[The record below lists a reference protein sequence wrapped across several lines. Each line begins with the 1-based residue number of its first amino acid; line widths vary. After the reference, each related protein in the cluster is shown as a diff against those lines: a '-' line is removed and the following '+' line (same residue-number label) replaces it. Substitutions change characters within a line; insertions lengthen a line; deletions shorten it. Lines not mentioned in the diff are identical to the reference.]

1 MSDNYNTMDVIDDEL
16 DKLQLN
22 DDDKMDIIDDSENK
36 KEFINEE
43 NNKNEIINK
52 ENNKN
57 EIVVENQENNQN
69 EIVVENQENNQKQ
82 VENQENNKKIDEEK
96 IYLAITNFVDC
107 LQENFGK
114 YFYEIKLYNLLLE
127 NTGIIHTEQR
137 KKHVQIFTLYLNE
150 QKLSILE
157 QNEATLGDA
166 KIRFSDKIFLNIPA
180 ILKEA
185 SQEDKDTIWEHLLV
199 LLALSIPDSSAD
211 KVLGLK
217 KPQRPSPI
225 REDNMFGTIF
235 NSLTEQ
241 LQNTDLNDTNPMEM
255 VGNIMN
261 SGIINDIFNAIPKIN
276 NDQNESIDFNSV
288 IQNFQDVM
296 GKMQGPIA
304 DLSTSNSLAKKK

>member
-36 KEFINEE
+36 NEIKNEE
-43 NNKNEIINK
+43 NNKNEIKNE

-57 EIVVENQENNQN
+57 EIVVANQENNQKG
-69 EIVVENQENNQKQ
+69 VENQENNR
-82 VENQENNKKIDEEK
+82 KIDEEK

-241 LQNTDLNDTNPMEM
+241 LQNTDLNDTNPIEM
-255 VGNIMN
+255 MGNIMN
-261 SGIINDIFNAIPKIN
+261 SGIMNDIFNAIPKIN

-288 IQNFQDVM
+288 IQNLQDVM

-304 DLSTSNSLAKKK
+304 DHSLPTSNSLTKKK